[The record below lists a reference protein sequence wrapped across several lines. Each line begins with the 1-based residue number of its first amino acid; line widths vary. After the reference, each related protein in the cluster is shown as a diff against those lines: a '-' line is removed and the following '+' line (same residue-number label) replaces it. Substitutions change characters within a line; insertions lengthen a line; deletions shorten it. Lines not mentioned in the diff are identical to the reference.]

1 MAAPRA
7 PSPSKNPAHGRG
19 QLQQHHGGT
28 HRDPGRTHSSEGL
41 MQTPGLAATPGP
53 GPSPCRQ
60 DPGHPL
66 RRPAGAPGSARSSF
80 CLKFTVFG
88 VFEACAERLEQEA
101 GAGGSPRGQEGPG
114 PPRGRAEPPRS
125 LPEAP
130 PAAPRSLTRCPPAR
144 LHSLRSV
151 PPAHWLSPS
160 AVPLPANRRRA
171 YWSRSAPSCRKR
183 VGSPSRGTGGG
194 GAGGGGS
201 PPPREPNGQRV
212 ASAAA
217 VSARPRSPAPE
228 PRGG

>member
-1 MAAPRA
+1 MGGASQTRSTASLLLGKRHLCRDSALQRAPRPTTGA
-7 PSPSKNPAHGRG
+7 GCV
-19 QLQQHHGGT
+19 LQGPQQRQEQFLPQN
-28 HRDPGRTHSSEGL
+28 HRFWGVWG
-41 MQTPGLAATPGP
+41 
-53 GPSPCRQ
+53 
-60 DPGHPL
+60 L
-66 RRPAGAPGSARSSF
+66 RRAAR
-80 CLKFTVFG
+80 
-88 VFEACAERLEQEA
+88 
-101 GAGGSPRGQEGPG
+101 AGGRHKGQ
-114 PPRGRAEPPRS
+114 PRGRVLARALPGGAGTPPPVPLEPPRS

-151 PPAHWLSPS
+151 PPAHWLPPS
-160 AVPLPANRRRA
+160 AAPLPANRRRA
-171 YWSRSAPSCRKR
+171 YWSRPAPPCRKR

-201 PPPREPNGQRV
+201 PPPREPNGQRG